1 MRDNR
6 GGKNLPGWSNREGSS
21 GVRVDSGPH
30 LAIVKNNADPARLGR
45 LQVFIPDLG
54 GKEEE
59 PANWYTI
66 NYSSPYLGSTRG
78 TQSEDDKIFGNES
91 QTYGFWAVPPD
102 IDNFVLVVFV
112 MGDPMRGYY
121 IASVPNTPSLHM
133 LPGIARAVKST
144 ETIAQ
149 DPAVKG
155 RVDTTTDYL
164 PVTELNTNNLER
176 DNAPN
181 FVTIPKSVHV
191 PQANVVLT
199 QGLETDPKR
208 GTITSSAQR
217 DGPSQV
223 FGISTP
229 GRTIPDTTDFPNIEE
244 IPITVLQSF
253 AARNGGH
260 TFVMDDGDL
269 KNKDNLIRLRTAGG
283 HTILMHDSEDIF
295 YIINKTGNAYVEL
308 TKNGSINVYGHQDFN
323 LRTKGNINFHAD
335 ANISI
340 HSGNTLK
347 IFAANTIMSETKDT
361 KITSITDYQLNSGNL
376 GLKSDTFIS
385 LQSVTGGW
393 QNTAD
398 LTLKGRKIYQNTNTP
413 ALPGTNQPIEFYKQT
428 NTELDKDLKKWKK
441 AQEKFDSICSYT
453 PTHEPWARASGEL
466 KLNNGGIILSSPQTP
481 DNS

>member
-1 MRDNR
+1 MKDNR
-6 GGKNLPGWSNREGSS
+6 AGSKLPTWSTRESAS

-30 LAIVKNNADPARLGR
+30 LAIVKNNSDPARLGR

-59 PANWYTI
+59 PGNWYTI

-78 TQSEDDKIFGNES
+78 TQSADDKIFGNEN

-121 IASVPNTPSLHM
+121 IASVPNTPALHM
-133 LPGIARAVKST
+133 LPGIARAINSN

-149 DPAVKG
+149 DPAIKG
-155 RVDTTTDYL
+155 RVDTATDYL

-181 FVTIPKSVHV
+181 FVTIPKSAHV
-191 PQANVVLT
+191 PQANIVLA

-253 AARNGGH
+253 AARKGGH
-260 TFVMDDGDL
+260 TFVMDDGDIAG
-269 KNKDNLIRLRTAGG
+269 KDNLVRLRTAGG
-283 HTILMHDSEDIF
+283 HTILMHDTEDIF

-308 TKNGSINVYGHQDFN
+308 TKNGSINVYGHSDFN
-323 LRTKGNINFHAD
+323 LRTRGNISFHAD
-335 ANISI
+335 TNINI
-340 HSGNTLK
+340 HAGDTLK
-347 IFAANTIMSETKDT
+347 IYAANNILSETKVSKVTAID
-361 KITSITDYQLNSGNL
+361 DYQLNAGKV
-376 GLKSDTFIS
+376 GIKSDTFIS
-385 LQSVTGGW
+385 LQSTTGGW
-393 QNTAD
+393 LTKAD
-398 LTLKGRKIYQNTNTP
+398 LTLKGRKIYLNTNTP
-413 ALPGTNQPIEFYKQT
+413 DLPSTNPPLEFYKQV
-428 NTELDKDLKKWKK
+428 NTEPDSEKKKWKK
-441 AQEKFDSICSYT
+441 TTAKFNSICPFT
-453 PTHEPWARASGEL
+453 PTHEPWARATGEL
-466 KLNNGGIILSSPQTP
+466 KLNNGSIVPSSPQTP
-481 DNS
+481 EET